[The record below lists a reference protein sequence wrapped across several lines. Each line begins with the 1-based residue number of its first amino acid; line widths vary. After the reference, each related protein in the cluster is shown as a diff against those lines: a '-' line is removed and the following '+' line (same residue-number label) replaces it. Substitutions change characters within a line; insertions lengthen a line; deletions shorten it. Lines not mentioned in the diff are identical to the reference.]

1 MTQLVD
7 QTALCITSRMVGV
20 EGAGWRIGVG
30 QRAALVDAM
39 GMPALSWTRMV
50 KNQAG

>member
-1 MTQLVD
+1 MTQLID

-20 EGAGWRIGVG
+20 EGAGRQIGAG

-39 GMPALSWTRMV
+39 GMPALNGTRMV